1 MLTQTELIMLGRVA
15 LAAALGFAIGWERK
29 ATGSSLKARTAALTS
44 LTAASL
50 TALGLELFTGT
61 DRIVQGLVTGIGFL
75 GAGVIIHGAS
85 GEVRGLTTAASMWAM
100 TGVGVAV
107 GAGHALFG
115 VLLTLLIY
123 VIIAW
128 GDWPALTRWRQ
139 RNGGREP
146 DPGGEPTHHHA
157 GPGAALLRNRGDD

>member
-1 MLTQTELIMLGRVA
+1 MLSDVELVMLGRVA
-15 LAAALGFAIGWERK
+15 LAAVLGLAIGWERK
-29 ATGSSLKARTAALTS
+29 ATGSTIKARIAALAA

-50 TALGLELFTGT
+50 TALSLEIFDTGT

-75 GAGVIIHGAS
+75 GAGAIIHGAG

-115 VLLTLLIY
+115 VLLTVLIY
-123 VIIAW
+123 LIIAW
-128 GDWPALTRWRQ
+128 GEWPALVQMRQWRSRRGPEDQDQ
-139 RNGGREP
+139 RPLGQPEP
-146 DPGGEPTHHHA
+146 PEPA
-157 GPGAALLRNRGDD
+157 